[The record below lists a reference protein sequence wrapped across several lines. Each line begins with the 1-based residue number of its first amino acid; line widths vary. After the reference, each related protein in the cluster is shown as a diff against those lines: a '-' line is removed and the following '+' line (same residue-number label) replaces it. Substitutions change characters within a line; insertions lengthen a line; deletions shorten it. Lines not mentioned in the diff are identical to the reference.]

1 MNNLS
6 NRPLVSIITVCL
18 NSQRTI
24 QRTIESVLNQTYQN
38 IEYLIIDGCSTDG
51 TLDIINKYIDKISY
65 FKSEPDYGIYDAM
78 NKGISFANGELIG
91 MINSDDWY
99 ENDTVENVINCY
111 SEVHNEVVLYGLM
124 KLFKN
129 GKLWMIKSNCH
140 LFLNEGMINHPTCFV
155 SKSIYKNYG
164 FFDLKYKYSSDYDF
178 MLRLIRRDVKFV
190 QIEKILANMDQY
202 GISFDNLDALK
213 ETYSILYKYGNM
225 PFRELVVRHFEIY
238 IKLWYKKI
246 FGKKQN
252 PVYS

>member
-1 MNNLS
+1 MNDHS
-6 NRPLVSIITVCL
+6 DRPLVSIITVCL
-18 NSQRTI
+18 NSRKTI

-78 NKGISFANGELIG
+78 NKGISFANGQLIG
-91 MINSDDWY
+91 IINSDDWY
-99 ENDTVENVINCY
+99 EYDAVENVISCLNDKQ
-111 SEVHNEVVLYGLM
+111 NEVVLYGLM
-124 KLFKN
+124 RLFKN
-129 GKLWMIKSNCH
+129 EKLWTIKSHCH

-164 FFDLKYKYSSDYDF
+164 LFDLKYKYSSDYDF
-178 MLRLIRRDVKFV
+178 MLRLIRRDVKFI

-202 GISFDNLDALK
+202 GLSFNNLDAVK

-225 PFRELVVRHFEIY
+225 PFKELVVRHIEIY
-238 IKLWYKKI
+238 IKLLYKKI

-252 PVYS
+252 LVYS